1 MLVAVLLFA
10 AVFTMPTAQLSSND
24 LAWNDFDAGLKK
36 SRASGKPMIVDFYAD
51 WCSWCKVMDE
61 KTFSNPGIRKIL
73 KDKFVLVRID
83 VEKNQQITY
92 DGRKFSTKEFQA
104 YMRVSGL
111 PTLAFFDKQGKPITL
126 LPGFV
131 EPRQLEHILGYI
143 SSECYTRQV
152 TFEQYVAAD
161 GKCIK

>member
-73 KDKFVLVRID
+73 KDKF
-83 VEKNQQITY
+83 
-92 DGRKFSTKEFQA
+92 
-104 YMRVSGL
+104 
-111 PTLAFFDKQGKPITL
+111 
-126 LPGFV
+126 
-131 EPRQLEHILGYI
+131 
-143 SSECYTRQV
+143 
-152 TFEQYVAAD
+152 
-161 GKCIK
+161 